1 MKNRLTYSLPFSF
14 KGENFSP
21 GCTIDLDEH
30 MNMGSLPCLYTHLA
44 NVNRIDVYSHEYD
57 VMMMGDIECESAEGM
72 AAEFVRGGKFDS
84 EGFQAQ
90 WHENSLFN
98 AMQAIVS
105 DCMGID
111 ELAAHPELKKA
122 LLEAF
127 RQGQENR

>member
-21 GCTIDLDEH
+21 RCTIDLDEH

-57 VMMMGDIECESAEGM
+57 VMMMGDIEFEAAEGL
-72 AAEFVRGGKFDS
+72 AAEFVRDGRFDS
-84 EGFQAQ
+84 EGFQAR
-90 WHENSLFN
+90 WHENSLIN
-98 AMQAIVS
+98 AMQVIAS

-111 ELAAHPELKKA
+111 DLAAYPELKNA
-122 LLEAF
+122 LLKAF